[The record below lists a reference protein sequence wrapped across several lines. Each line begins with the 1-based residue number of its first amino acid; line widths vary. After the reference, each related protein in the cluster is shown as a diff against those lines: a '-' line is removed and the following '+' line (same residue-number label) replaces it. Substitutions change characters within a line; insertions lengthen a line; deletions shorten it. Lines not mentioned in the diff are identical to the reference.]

1 MAEPRGAESPESAVA
16 DERDG
21 RLRWGGGRRAV
32 DALQR
37 AAIEAMA
44 EGILVYDA
52 GGAIAMSN
60 PAARAILGLTEAEL
74 AGSPFVDPG
83 WTVLRED
90 GSLMPRDER
99 PIGVSLRTGRAT
111 RGVVLGVRP
120 PGGDVR
126 WLSISTQ
133 PLLGDDG
140 TVQAAVATLADI
152 TDRRRMEERLRI
164 SEERHRTLADNARDV
179 IWTMSLDG
187 RITYVSPAVLPLR
200 GFTPEEAMRQGLA
213 EIHPPE
219 SGAVSMAYFTR
230 LYEDMAAGRPPQR
243 FRGELEYY
251 CRDGST
257 VWTDVMAIPVVDRDG
272 KVLEILGVSRDL
284 SERKRAEEAL
294 RAGEAR
300 FRTLAEESPVGIF
313 QSDARGA
320 LVYVNPPGIRML
332 GVTEARIDGL
342 ALQAHIHPA
351 DRERVAAGWARA
363 VADGSE
369 FSAEYRWQTPQGRT
383 LVLRARANA
392 LRGADGSITG
402 FIGVFVDFTEHRQ
415 LEEQLAVASRM
426 AAMGTLVAGVAHE
439 INNPLGGAMASH
451 GFVAEEFERLR
462 DLLASGAPID
472 RPAVVALLDE
482 VRSALGDAL
491 AGERRIAAIV
501 RDLALFARPDPLRH
515 RVAPFK
521 VVESALRWVPA
532 ALRHG
537 ASIEV
542 EAGDAPDVVASE
554 GQLSQVVVNL
564 VTNAIKAAPDGRK
577 VRVRIRL
584 GTAENGAACIEV
596 ADDGVGIAPG
606 LLQRIFDPFF
616 TTREPG
622 KGMGLGLSIAHAI
635 VTAHGGAISATSEP
649 GKGATFRVE
658 LPAATVAAGVPA

>member
-1 MAEPRGAESPESAVA
+1 MGERRGMEHGEEPGAQ
-16 DERDG
+16 DRDA

-52 GGAIAMSN
+52 SGVIAMSN
-60 PAARAILGLTEAEL
+60 PAARSILGLTEADL
-74 AGSPFVDPG
+74 VGSPFSDPG

-90 GSLMPRDER
+90 GSPMPDDER

-111 RGVVLGVRP
+111 RGVVLGVRR
-120 PGGDVR
+120 PGREVQ

-133 PLLGDDG
+133 PLLDDEG
-140 TVQAAVATLADI
+140 RAQAAVATLADV
-152 TDRRRMEERLRI
+152 TDRRRMEERLRV

-179 IWTMSLDG
+179 VWTMSLDG

-219 SGAVSMAYFTR
+219 SGAISMAYFSR
-230 LYEDMAAGRPPQR
+230 LYEDLAAGRPPQR

-257 VWTDVMAIPVVDRDG
+257 VWTDVMAIPVVGRDG

-284 SERKRAEEAL
+284 TERKRAEEAL

-313 QSDARGA
+313 QSDARGD

-332 GVTEARIDGL
+332 GVTEGRIDGL

-351 DRERVAAGWARA
+351 DRERVASGWARA

-392 LRGADGSITG
+392 LRGANGRITG
-402 FIGVFVDFTEHRQ
+402 FIGVFVDFTEQRQ

-462 DLLASGAPID
+462 DLLASGAP
-472 RPAVVALLDE
+472 
-482 VRSALGDAL
+482 
-491 AGERRIAAIV
+491 
-501 RDLALFARPDPLRH
+501 
-515 RVAPFK
+515 
-521 VVESALRWVPA
+521 
-532 ALRHG
+532 
-537 ASIEV
+537 
-542 EAGDAPDVVASE
+542 
-554 GQLSQVVVNL
+554 
-564 VTNAIKAAPDGRK
+564 
-577 VRVRIRL
+577 
-584 GTAENGAACIEV
+584 
-596 ADDGVGIAPG
+596 
-606 LLQRIFDPFF
+606 
-616 TTREPG
+616 
-622 KGMGLGLSIAHAI
+622 
-635 VTAHGGAISATSEP
+635 
-649 GKGATFRVE
+649 
-658 LPAATVAAGVPA
+658 